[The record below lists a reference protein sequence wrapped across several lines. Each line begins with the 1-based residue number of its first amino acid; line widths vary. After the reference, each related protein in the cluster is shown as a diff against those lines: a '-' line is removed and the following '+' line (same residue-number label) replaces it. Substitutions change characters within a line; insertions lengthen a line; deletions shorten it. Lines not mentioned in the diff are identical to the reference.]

1 MNYKNEKFDY
11 MGFYSIPAF
20 CYVYRNKNLVIA
32 THAPESHSTS
42 ITNMGIEIPK
52 LLSKKYGLDMDNI
65 IYIEHYE
72 NSGNEEEVFWLIN
85 TKDKN
90 HVPSRTQLTKK
101 QVDALDE
108 IIKKEEI
115 AVSISFEI

>member
-1 MNYKNEKFDY
+1 
-11 MGFYSIPAF
+11 
-20 CYVYRNKNLVIA
+20 
-32 THAPESHSTS
+32 
-42 ITNMGIEIPK
+42 
-52 LLSKKYGLDMDNI
+52 MDNI

-85 TKDKN
+85 TKDNN